1 MPRMTG
7 DEYREFL
14 SEGTR
19 TAKLATAREDGR
31 PHVVPIWFV
40 MDGEEL
46 VFVTSKGSV
55 KGRNI
60 RRDGRVAICVDSSDP
75 PYAYVLIEGTTTT
88 TEDPDELLYWSTRN
102 AAGYVGEE
110 KAEEYGKLN
119 AGEGMMLVRVTP
131 GHVVSENS
139 ITEG

>member
-7 DEYREFL
+7 DEYMEFL
-14 SEGTR
+14 TEGTR

-46 VFVTSKGSV
+46 VFVTSEQSV

-60 RRDGRVAICVDSSDP
+60 RREGRVALCVDSSDP
-75 PYAYVLIEGTTTT
+75 PYAFVLIEGTTTT
-88 TEDPDELLYWSTRN
+88 TEDQEDLLYWSTRN
-102 AAGYVGEE
+102 AARYVGEA
-110 KAEEYGKLN
+110 KVEEYGRLN

-131 GHVVSENS
+131 SHVVSENN
-139 ITEG
+139 ITGE